1 MAVYLGLSNNGT
13 FVSSDGYAL
22 QDSNGL
28 FLTALPS
35 TSKLKII
42 LNGVAY
48 RLNIELPVKESE

>member
-1 MAVYLGLSNNGT
+1 MALYLGVTNNGT

-28 FLTALPS
+28 YLVALPN
-35 TSKLKII
+35 TSKLRIM

-48 RLNIELPVKESE
+48 RLNVKLPEKESE

>member
-1 MAVYLGLSNNGT
+1 MALYLGVTSNGT

-22 QDSNGL
+22 QDSDEL
-28 FLTALPS
+28 SLTALPS

>member
-1 MAVYLGLSNNGT
+1 MALYLGIANNGT

-22 QDSNGL
+22 QDSNSL
-28 FLTALPS
+28 SLTALPA

-48 RLNIELPVKESE
+48 RVNVKLPEKESE